1 MQKIIVTVAEEHQ
14 KGTIYSATNFDY
26 YGKMYERD
34 YFKMDELMHVYLKI
48 YDKNLHPKW
57 KKT

>member
-1 MQKIIVTVAEEHQ
+1 MQRFAEEHQ